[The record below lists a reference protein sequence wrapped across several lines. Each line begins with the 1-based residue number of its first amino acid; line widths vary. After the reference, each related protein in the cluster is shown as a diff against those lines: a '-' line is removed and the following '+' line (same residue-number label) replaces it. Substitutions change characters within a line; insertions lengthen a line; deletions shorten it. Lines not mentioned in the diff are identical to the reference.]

1 MAVMNVSNSIIGKE
15 LMEDVWIP
23 FGGVLFAKGHKFS
36 VEDLDFLRAFKI
48 QSVNVF
54 VTEEDEK
61 EIVNKKDEERI
72 EGAEQEVQE
81 DFMTQYKKA
90 AQFMEK
96 VMYDVSAGG
105 PIPLMEIRTWLKRLI
120 DEINKPF
127 GWYMVLK
134 PYQGKNQYT
143 YYHMVSVALISALIA
158 RLHKFSPAEI
168 MQIALAGLL
177 SDIGKSKIDPRIL
190 QKEGPLTP
198 EEFEEVKRH
207 TIYGYQILKDVKGL
221 KKGVALAA
229 LQHHERVNGKGYP
242 FGLTGD
248 KIDTYAK
255 IVAIADV
262 FHAICSI
269 RVYKENE
276 SPFRA
281 LEQIRYD
288 SVGQFDPALVHIFV
302 NVITQLPLGTVIR
315 LNDGRE
321 GKIIYIDR
329 NHPTRPMLDI
339 NGHFISLLDHPQL
352 YIQDIVR

>member
-1 MAVMNVSNSIIGKE
+1 MAVMNISTSLIGKE
-15 LMEDVWIP
+15 LMEDVYIP
-23 FGGVLFAKGHKFS
+23 FGGILFAKGHKFT

-48 QSVNVF
+48 QTVNVY
-54 VTEEDEK
+54 VVEENETTSENDEVVEK
-61 EIVNKKDEERI
+61 VH
-72 EGAEQEVQE
+72 EQNIQE
-81 DFMTQYKKA
+81 DFLTQYKKA
-90 AQFMEK
+90 ALFMEK
-96 VMYDVSAGG
+96 VMKNVAAGG
-105 PIPLMEIRTWLKRLI
+105 PIPLMDIRDWLKRLI

-127 GWYMVLK
+127 GWYMVLQ

-158 RLHKFSPAEI
+158 RLNKFSQAEI
-168 MQIALAGLL
+168 MQVALAGLL
-177 SDIGKSKIDPRIL
+177 SDIGKSKIDSRL
-190 QKEGPLTP
+190 LMKEGPLTP

-207 TIYGYQILKDVKGL
+207 TIYGYQILKDVTGL

-229 LQHHERVNGKGYP
+229 LQHHERMDGKGYP
-242 FGLTGD
+242 LGVTGE

-262 FHAICSI
+262 FHAISSI
-269 RVYKENE
+269 RVYKDNE

-281 LEQIRYD
+281 LEYLRYD
-288 SVGQFDPALVHIFV
+288 SVGQFDTALVQIFIS
-302 NVITQLPLGTVIR
+302 VITQLPLGTVVR

-339 NGHFISLLDHPQL
+339 HGQFLYLMDHPQL